1 MALRRVS
8 VPSSSTMRSFAY
20 FQSLKPLYLQNIYMQ
35 SKTFFLWKANTKS
48 ILQSHTL
55 HSQVH
60 VWNNF
65 VKSDSSDVYTC
76 IWHVSIFSLTGF
88 HSFWFSCS
96 HLHCFRFSLVLV
108 DESFKRFSLLN
119 LLTCNMGMHC
129 SNTEDIGPW
138 TTRTS
143 LFNLVLTQLT
153 HSVKHAFIQCI
164 QLMKHSDTARTRTQL
179 AHACSKIVAALCPSS
194 EPQWMR
200 NIIFKKGITF
210 LQSYKHVTY
219 LVHSL
224 ACHSLF

>member
-1 MALRRVS
+1 MS
-8 VPSSSTMRSFAY
+8 EIT
-20 FQSLKPLYLQNIYMQ
+20 
-35 SKTFFLWKANTKS
+35 LWKVTVLMFIHASDTSAFLVWQDS
-48 ILQSHTL
+48 IHFDL
-55 HSQVH
+55 V
-60 VWNNF
+60 V
-65 VKSDSSDVYTC
+65 VIY
-76 IWHVSIFSLTGF
+76 
-88 HSFWFSCS
+88 
-96 HLHCFRFSLVLV
+96 CFRFSLVLV